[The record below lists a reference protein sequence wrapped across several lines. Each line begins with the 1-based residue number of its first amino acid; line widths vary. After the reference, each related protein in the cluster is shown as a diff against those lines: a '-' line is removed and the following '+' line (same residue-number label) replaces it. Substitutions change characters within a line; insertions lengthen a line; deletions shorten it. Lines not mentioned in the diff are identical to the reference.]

1 MLNPCRL
8 CPRECGVK
16 RLEGETGECGA
27 GKHVH
32 ISGYGAH
39 FGEESPLVGRGGSGT
54 IFFAFCSLRCVFCQ
68 NFEISRG
75 KNNYRISLHDLADI
89 MVKLQERGCENINL
103 VSPSHYVAQIIDAL
117 QIAVERGLYIPLVYN
132 SSGYERLET
141 LRRLEGIIDIYLPDI
156 KYADETIA
164 RKYSK
169 IDDYPQVAKTALQKM
184 QRQVGDLE
192 LNDRGVAQKGVLI
205 RHLVLPGGIAGTKNL
220 MEFIAAEISPSAA
233 INIMD
238 QYYPAYLAHRYP
250 EINRRLRAE
259 EYKEA
264 VESARRAS
272 PGFRFF

>member
-169 IDDYPQVAKTALQKM
+169 SMITRRWLKQRCKDAKTG
-184 QRQVGDLE
+184 GDLE
-192 LNDRGVAQKGVLI
+192 LNDRVWRKRGFDSP
-205 RHLVLPGGIAGTKNL
+205 PGPAGWNC
-220 MEFIAAEISPSAA
+220 
-233 INIMD
+233 
-238 QYYPAYLAHRYP
+238 R
-250 EINRRLRAE
+250 
-259 EYKEA
+259 
-264 VESARRAS
+264 
-272 PGFRFF
+272 

>member
-1 MLNPCRL
+1 
-8 CPRECGVK
+8 
-16 RLEGETGECGA
+16 
-27 GKHVH
+27 
-32 ISGYGAH
+32 
-39 FGEESPLVGRGGSGT
+39 
-54 IFFAFCSLRCVFCQ
+54 
-68 NFEISRG
+68 
-75 KNNYRISLHDLADI
+75 

-238 QYYPAYLAHRYP
+238 QYYPAYLTHP
-250 EINRRLRAE
+250 ESSRLRRGI
-259 EYKEA
+259 KKL
-264 VESARRAS
+264 
-272 PGFRFF
+272 